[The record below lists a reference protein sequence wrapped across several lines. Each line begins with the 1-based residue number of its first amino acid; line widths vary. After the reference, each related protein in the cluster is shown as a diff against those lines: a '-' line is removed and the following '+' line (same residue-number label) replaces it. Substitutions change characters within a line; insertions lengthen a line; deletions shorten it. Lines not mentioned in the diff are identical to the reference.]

1 MSDTKQYILSC
12 HCQSHI
18 YLLNLPHG
26 VLQEKG
32 VVCDCSFCLKRRVV
46 WAFVPGKS
54 MVLHKGG
61 DGLEDYKFGSKTANH
76 KVSGH
81 LVLVPNMPGR

>member
-1 MSDTKQYILSC
+1 MSDTKQYILAC
-12 HCQSHI
+12 HCQSQI

-26 VLQEKG
+26 VLEEKG

-54 MVLHKGG
+54 MVLHKDGE
-61 DGLEDYKFGSKTANH
+61 GLEDYKFGSKTANH
-76 KVSGH
+76 KVSAH
-81 LVLVPNMPGR
+81 SCDL